1 MRFQNKLSTFMCVAF
16 VIAIATP
23 MVVSVLQEDKAVS
36 QSEKRQLQAWP
47 LFDEASSVRSYFN
60 SINAYINDHFGFR
73 EELIEL
79 NNKIRYS
86 LNESPVKTVI
96 RGSGEWLFYKI
107 HDPLMSNHPLSEEV
121 LKGNLVA
128 RADYIKQ
135 SYREFKGQG
144 IVYQHIVVPNKMSL
158 YPEYLPKL
166 YALTDINATY
176 DFFKKQLSAT
186 SKTIAF
192 DAIDVLEPYV
202 TNDYGFD
209 LYFKN
214 DTHWNAVG
222 AYLVYR
228 ESLRRLKKE
237 EPSMALAIKDHTFRP
252 QVKAGGDLANF
263 IGLSSSLTAREPRT
277 EFPSCTDRANI
288 KLVKQGLS
296 LATCNTN
303 DTTMLLVADSFI
315 TGIYAYMSE
324 SVGSLYMTGQK
335 TTRADLKQII
345 EDVKPDVV
353 VEILVE
359 RSLVRELP

>member
-23 MVVSVLQEDKAVS
+23 MVVSFLQEDKAVS

-135 SYREFKGQG
+135 SHKVLKGQG

-158 YPEYLPKL
+158 Y
-166 YALTDINATY
+166 
-176 DFFKKQLSAT
+176 
-186 SKTIAF
+186 TIAF

-237 EPSMALAIKDHTFRP
+237 EPSMALAIKDHIFRP